1 MVRNSPGFQF
11 IENVMTAVKTAGLQR
26 ALLLA
31 EIEERNMTERNV
43 VQLEITIELKL
54 PPKQLRKPASENAA
68 TGDPGRQPAKRTQRF
83 EWRVFRIV
91 NKVTP
96 VAMIDRPAAR
106 TGSKGRRPNYSR
118 KPRSIA
124 CDWVP

>member
-1 MVRNSPGFQF
+1 
-11 IENVMTAVKTAGLQR
+11 MTAVKTAGLQR

-43 VQLEITIELKL
+43 VQIEITIELKL
-54 PPKQLRKPASENAA
+54 PLKQLRKPASENAA

-96 VAMIDRPAAR
+96 VAMIDRPAAGQDRRDAGR
-106 TGSKGRRPNYSR
+106 T
-118 KPRSIA
+118 IA
-124 CDWVP
+124 ENRGQSPAIGCRFTDERIFPMYC